1 MWFLI
6 VFLLDISPRLVL
18 VVIGVTSRYLHVFD
32 SGLCLLLGFIFMP
45 WTTLWCAY
53 VYNNGGFDDWRGI
66 VLAVCIVTDLVRWFK
81 KKKSKKKTAT
91 SDPTGVPAR

>member
-6 VFLLDISPRLVL
+6 VFLLDISPRLAL
-18 VVIGVTSRYLHVFD
+18 VAIGVTSRYLHVFD
-32 SGLCLLLGFIFMP
+32 HGLNLILGFIFMP

-66 VLAVCIVTDLVRWFK
+66 VLAVCIVADLKRLFGK
-81 KKKSKKKTAT
+81 KRPKTTTAPSST
-91 SDPTGVPAR
+91 SQ